1 MNHMKSHRTTRYNGS
16 FRIAA
21 LLAAACVLLAVIVLL
36 TLLRAAQTRTAEADA
51 QPGTPVPQ
59 PHSAPVAQEPAQPGP
74 EPADTQ
80 PPMPAFAFGA
90 DEDHPLP
97 GAKEQLRYGHA
108 RTLGGTVTCN
118 YPITRLT
125 AMIVRDYCEDP
136 FYPYMASVSFAPESN
151 VTSYRLT
158 DDNTVEGVSLASLL
172 NLDTLKVGV
181 HTLVLTGVCA
191 NAYMPSSEVL
201 SVRFYVLDSDWKRY
215 AANDFSNNSY
225 ETALAFF
232 GGDQERFLYRYQYV
246 DGRYTVADPDWESR
260 YITEFSID
268 GGDPWLIHIDAVP
281 QYEKLRAYL
290 NNTRVRVHGTN
301 GDTGVLPLNRLIVA
315 YHGSYVSRFTSA
327 TRRYISHHALGTTTD
342 VNATMEPN
350 KNTKANN
357 ELVDNEVRNLLA
369 YNGIQSD
376 ATTQYYD
383 FTYSGSYQC
392 TDFGVPESVINYLL
406 YELAFYRAG
415 FQWGHYYNSTSDAMH
430 FSLTDN
436 IRTRHDGSKGL
447 QKVREYYN

>member
-1 MNHMKSHRTTRYNGS
+1 MKSRRTTRYNGS
-16 FRIAA
+16 FRVAA
-21 LLAAACVLLAVIVLL
+21 LLAAACVLLAVLL
-36 TLLRAAQTRTAEADA
+36 ALMLLRGARTRTAEAEA
-51 QPGTPVPQ
+51 RKGTPAPQ
-59 PHSAPVAQEPAQPGP
+59 LRTAAVADDPAQAGP

-80 PPMPAFAFGA
+80 APMPAFTFTP
-90 DEDHPLP
+90 DESHPLP
-97 GAKEQLRYGHA
+97 GAHERLRYGQA

-118 YPITRLT
+118 DPITRIT
-125 AMIVRDYCEDP
+125 AMIARDYCEDP

-158 DDNTVEGVSLASLL
+158 DDDTVEGVSLASLL
-172 NLDTLKVGV
+172 NLNTLKVGL
-181 HTLVLTGVCA
+181 HTLVLTGVCT
-191 NAYMPSSEVL
+191 NACMPSSEVL
-201 SVRFYVLDSDWKRY
+201 SIRFYVLDSDWKQF
-215 AANDFSNNSY
+215 AARDFSNNSY

-232 GGDQERFLYRYQYV
+232 GGDTERFLYRYQNV

-260 YITEFSID
+260 YIIEFPMD

-281 QYEKLRAYL
+281 YYEKLRAYL
-290 NNTRVRVHGTN
+290 DTTHVRVHGTN
-301 GDTGVLPLNRLIVA
+301 GDTGVLPLNQLIVA

-327 TRRYISHHALGTTTD
+327 AQRYISHHALGATTD
-342 VNATMEPN
+342 VNAIMEPN
-350 KNTKANN
+350 KNTGANN

-369 YNGIQSD
+369 YNGIYSD
-376 ATTQYYD
+376 ADTQYYD
-383 FTYSGSYQC
+383 FTYSGSYRC

-436 IRTRHDGSKGL
+436 IRTRHDGAGGL
-447 QKVREYYN
+447 QKVTEYYN